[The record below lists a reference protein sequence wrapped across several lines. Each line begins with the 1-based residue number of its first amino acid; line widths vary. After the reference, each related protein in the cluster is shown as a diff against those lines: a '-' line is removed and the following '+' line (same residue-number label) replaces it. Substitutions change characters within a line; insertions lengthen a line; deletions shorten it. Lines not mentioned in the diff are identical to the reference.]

1 MTRTG
6 YALATM
12 LTAGSFTGLFV
23 AVTVVGP
30 TPRFLWNA
38 SASAPI
44 GLYRLHRSDPPVIG
58 QLVAALPPAH
68 LGRWMAERHY
78 LPLGV
83 PLLKH
88 VAAGPGQRI
97 CRTGLAIS
105 IDGRPVVRARSH
117 DSHGRPLPVWQ
128 GCRKLAQDQVL
139 LLNPAVPDSLDGRY
153 FSALP
158 ASVLLGRAA
167 PILTRDAPNAPLI
180 WRGIGS

>member
-1 MTRTG
+1 MIKYGNWNRDNFVL
-6 YALATM
+6 LAF
-12 LTAGSFTGLFV
+12 G
-23 AVTVVGP
+23 
-30 TPRFLWNA
+30 R
-38 SASAPI
+38 
-44 GLYRLHRSDPPVIG
+44 RSRYPVIH
-58 QLVAALPPAH
+58 VFS
-68 LGRWMAERHY
+68 MAFIELWR
-78 LPLGV
+78 GV

-128 GCRKLAQDQVL
+128 GCRKLAQDQVQ